1 MVSRPLDSPLGAG
14 GGSALRVI
22 RVASLLSGVSDN
34 EPDVRYR
41 TLFYDM
47 AVDIQLLTSLAQH
60 LLIDR

>member
-1 MVSRPLDSPLGAG
+1 
-14 GGSALRVI
+14 
-22 RVASLLSGVSDN
+22 VSDN

-47 AVDIQLLTSLAQH
+47 SVDIQLFTSLAQH